1 MNAIVHE
8 LRNQLAIAVANVEAF
23 IDAKLE
29 PTPRRLRSVSDALT
43 GIDGLLV
50 ELAEHRLA
58 VLPEEEQILE
68 ICTIISNEVVAIAAA
83 SARERIKLAIHR
95 VPATNGS
102 TKEPASA
109 EPGRVG
115 QVVNDLL
122 LNAIRHTQ
130 PGGAIVVD
138 CHREDESFEFSV
150 SNEAP
155 DLHGGGTRAHGGT
168 ITIVSRPG
176 DGATFTVR
184 LLDGGQPLFARSIAP
199 SEHSTNSRD

>member
-23 IDAKLE
+23 IDGKLE
-29 PTPRRLRSVSDALT
+29 PIPRRLRSVSDALT

-50 ELAEHRLA
+50 ELAAHRLA
-58 VLPEEEQILE
+58 ALPDEEQIRE

-83 SARERIKLAIHR
+83 SARERVRLAIHR
-95 VPATNGS
+95 VSTTDGATSAS
-102 TKEPASA
+102 TQA
-109 EPGRVG
+109 EPHRVG

-122 LNAIRHTQ
+122 LSAIRHTP

-138 CHREDESFEFSV
+138 CHRENESFEFSV
-150 SNEAP
+150 SNGEP
-155 DLHGGGTRAHGGT
+155 ELHAGRGTAQGGT

-184 LLDGGQPLFARSIAP
+184 LVGCATAAKTKSGATIASMP
-199 SEHSTNSRD
+199 

>member
-8 LRNQLAIAVANVEAF
+8 LRNQLAIAVANVEAV
-23 IDAKLE
+23 IDGKLDAS
-29 PTPRRLRSVSDALT
+29 PRRMRSVSDALT

-50 ELAEHRLA
+50 ELAERRLA
-58 VLPEEEQILE
+58 VLPEEEQILK
-68 ICTIISNEVVAIAAA
+68 ICSIISNEVVAIAAA
-83 SARERIKLAIHR
+83 SDRERVKLAIHR

-102 TKEPASA
+102 LVAPTQTEPH
-109 EPGRVG
+109 RVG

-122 LNAIRHTQ
+122 FNAIRHTP

-138 CHREDESFEFSV
+138 CHRENESFAFSV

-155 DLHGGGTRAHGGT
+155 DSHAGQEVAHGGT
-168 ITIVSRPG
+168 VTIVSRPG

-184 LLDGGQPLFARSIAP
+184 LLDGAPVSLARSGATVGTP
-199 SEHSTNSRD
+199 